1 MKSVRPSSPRV
12 ADIEPYDPK
21 SLPADVFISANESP
35 YNIPASVRE
44 SIVKRIA
51 ALDFN
56 RYPDPLANALRDK
69 IAAHYGLE
77 RDNVILGN
85 GGDEI
90 LFNLMLT
97 WGGPGRT
104 LMSFPPCF
112 GIYELN
118 AQITG
123 TKLVEIERVGDDYHI
138 DVDAAVERLQQGD
151 IDVVILTSP
160 NNPTGCCTPV
170 EDVRRILDASNAL
183 VLVDEAYIE
192 FAPQKTCRE
201 LLDRYENC
209 LILHTFSKA
218 FSAAGVRLGYYLGA
232 KSVITEFLKV
242 RQAYS
247 VDSLSQVVGE
257 EVMDNIA
264 LLQPQIDAITNARE
278 ELLTQL
284 TAINGVQVHPTD
296 ANFILVTLPH
306 AKEVWK
312 CLYDE
317 HSVLVRNVSGDP
329 RLADC
334 LRITVGAP
342 DENAKLIAALK
353 SILSN

>member
-1 MKSVRPSSPRV
+1 MKAVRPSSPRV

-21 SLPADVFISANESP
+21 SLPCDVFISANESP
-35 YNIPASVRE
+35 YNIPRGIRA
-44 SIVKRIA
+44 SIVERIA

-56 RYPDPLANALRDK
+56 RYPDPLANTLRDK
-69 IAAHYGLE
+69 IAAMYGLG

-104 LMSFPPCF
+104 LMNFPPCF
-112 GIYELN
+112 GIYDLN

-123 TKLVEIERVGDDYHI
+123 TRVVNIDRVGSDFHI
-138 DVDAAVERLQQGD
+138 DVDAAVARLAQGD

-170 EDVRRILDASNAL
+170 EDVRRILEASDAL
-183 VLVDEAYIE
+183 VLIDEAYIE
-192 FAPQKTCRE
+192 FAPAKTCRE
-201 LLDRYENC
+201 LLNVYQNA

-218 FSAAGVRLGYYLGA
+218 FSAAGVRLGYYLGH
-232 KSVITEFLKV
+232 KDVITEFLKV

-257 EVMDNIA
+257 EIIDGREQFNEQIA
-264 LLQPQIDAITNARE
+264 SIVRERAALMEQLADID
-278 ELLTQL
+278 
-284 TAINGVQVHPTD
+284 GVEVHPSE
-296 ANFILVTLPH
+296 ANFILVTLPD
-306 AKEVWK
+306 AKEVWGR
-312 CLYDE
+312 LYSQ

-329 RLADC
+329 RLRDC
-334 LRITVGAP
+334 LRITVGTSE
-342 DENAKLIAALK
+342 ENSKLIAALK
-353 SILSN
+353 SELSN